1 MMPHILEFRTSLRC
15 VDNDDLQRRQ
25 GTVVVYTCM
34 CVTGSAADVGWPV
47 GAVGGRL
54 IEDLRSFEEAE
65 KAC

>member
-1 MMPHILEFRTSLRC
+1 
-15 VDNDDLQRRQ
+15 
-25 GTVVVYTCM
+25 M
-34 CVTGSAADVGWPV
+34 CVTGSAADVVEWPV